1 MKTMTQISPEDYIL
15 SVLSPEDRLDATLKI
30 AKEAFRKTTLAVK
43 DIERAVKKVRRK
55 FYEETQ
61 R

>member
-43 DIERAVKKVRRK
+43 DIGRAVKKVRRK

-61 R
+61 K